1 MRGKVEAFSLCAAAE
16 GGSGILSICQ
26 MKTVAAEETIS
37 PSIVA
42 DHKAIELAA
51 AIIGGTKG
59 DVNADGSI
67 DMTDALIV
75 MRTALD
81 RSELGAY
88 AGYCADMNNN
98 GTADIQ
104 DALSIMRKALA

>member
-26 MKTVAAEETIS
+26 MKTVAAEE
-37 PSIVA
+37 
-42 DHKAIELAA
+42 AIELAA